1 MRALALAVTVSAVI
15 SVGCRDQQPVQPVA
29 SAGPAY
35 LISDGAHHGNA
46 HVFFLPPLA
55 PDPSALFHAGT
66 FNSKLAPVVE
76 VCILT
81 GDPSSG
87 SPVDCT
93 MSSGA
98 PVLVFGPVPM
108 ALDATGQQYARNWDT
123 KSPALLDPSKF
134 YRILVRGARSG
145 TALGFLD
152 VDPVDQGM
160 NKARTGEVVQF
171 QDGRTLPINVRIED
185 GAFGSTNPD
194 HVEVVVADVARTVTT
209 NTGFAGASFPDGWLP
224 QAARDAGINQ
234 VALII
239 ERIPVGPGTH
249 DATCLQSGLLEREGC
264 YRFRTDPDLHAF
276 GPFSQLVTAGVCFE
290 SPDLIGNPNGPP
302 LGLHRRVEVEGAPAG
317 PTIDLAEVAAPFL
330 TCTSFGPTPPSIGA
344 IKSGRLLDLASLGWH
359 ALVRGIGR
367 LVTPEAL
374 HAIDLGDG
382 GSTDGFSRIGWAR
395 QVTMTK
401 VGGTDGNSAIAGT
414 TVTPDPAVCLVLL
427 HHGVSSPLGNEPV
440 TFTVVSG
447 AGTIGGLQA
456 VTVNTDVASGCAH
469 APWVLGTTPGPN
481 TLTAAALAS
490 GSPVT
495 YTATG
500 TGRVTG
506 KLYVANEF
514 GNSITVYAAGA
525 SGNAMPTATI
535 AGGNTGLSFPQGIAL
550 DGTGKIYVTTGN
562 SIRVYAAGASGNA
575 PPTATIAGGNTGLSF
590 PVGIALDGAGN
601 IYVTNF
607 SGNSITVYAAGAS
620 GNAMPTATI
629 AGGNTGLGS
638 PAGIALDGAGNI
650 YVANSGGSITV
661 YAAGA
666 SGDATPTATIAG
678 GNTGLN
684 SPTLITVGPSG
695 PTGIPLSS
703 QQTIF
708 TFDLTSHIPAPP
720 YDAITWGVT
729 FSVGDP
735 VSGTDVLL
743 TNLYGAANGTQLLQN
758 RNDTQLITAG
768 GTMYGPLQTANP
780 IFNPMLDGI
789 FSVGLVMPS
798 GTAVVTE
805 FKVCGVIFAPF
816 QQTCTSIP

>member
-98 PVLVFGPVPM
+98 PVRVFGPAPM

-123 KSPALLDPSKF
+123 KSPSLLDPSKF
-134 YRILVRGARSG
+134 YRILVRGARAG

-152 VDPVDQGM
+152 VDPVDQGVK
-160 NKARTGEVVQF
+160 NARTGEVVQF

-194 HVEVVVADVARTVTT
+194 HVEVVVADVATTVTT

-234 VALII
+234 VVLII

-290 SPDLIGNPNGPP
+290 SPDLIGTPNGPP

-374 HAIDLGDG
+374 HAIDLGAG

-427 HHGVSSPLGNEPV
+427 DHGVFSPLGNESV
-440 TFTVVSG
+440 TFSVVSA
-447 AGTIGGLQA
+447 AGTIGGLKP

-525 SGNAMPTATI
+525 SGNATPTATIAGGNTGLSFPFGIAVGGAGKIYVANSASSAGGSNSITVYAAGATGNATPTATIAGGNTGLDFPTGIALDGAGNIYVANDVANNVGSITVYAAGASGNAMPTATI

-562 SIRVYAAGASGNA
+562 SIRVYASGASGNA
-575 PPTATIAGGNTGLSF
+575 PPTSTIAGGNTGLSF
-590 PVGIALDGAGN
+590 PVGI
-601 IYVTNF
+601 VP
-607 SGNSITVYAAGAS
+607 VAAPRS
-620 GNAMPTATI
+620 SD
-629 AGGNTGLGS
+629 L
-638 PAGIALDGAGNI
+638 
-650 YVANSGGSITV
+650 NSGGSITV

-666 SGDATPTATIAG
+666 SGDATSTATIAG

-684 SPTLITVGPSG
+684 SLTLITVGPS
-695 PTGIPLSS
+695 
-703 QQTIF
+703 
-708 TFDLTSHIPAPP
+708 
-720 YDAITWGVT
+720 
-729 FSVGDP
+729 
-735 VSGTDVLL
+735 
-743 TNLYGAANGTQLLQN
+743 
-758 RNDTQLITAG
+758 
-768 GTMYGPLQTANP
+768 
-780 IFNPMLDGI
+780 
-789 FSVGLVMPS
+789 
-798 GTAVVTE
+798 
-805 FKVCGVIFAPF
+805 
-816 QQTCTSIP
+816 